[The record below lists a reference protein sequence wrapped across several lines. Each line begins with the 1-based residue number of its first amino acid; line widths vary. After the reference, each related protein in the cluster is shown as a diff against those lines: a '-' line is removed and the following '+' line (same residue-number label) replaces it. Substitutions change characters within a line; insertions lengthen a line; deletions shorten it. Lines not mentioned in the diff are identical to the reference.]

1 MKSIIDRAKRR
12 ISDFTDSNPPPP
24 QSPQATTTSTPHAA
38 SSIRPITCQDIFR
51 YRYHHGTNLGSIFVL
66 ERWLFPSLFSA
77 PGDSELAAVTSS
89 LSEIGLDK
97 TKERWKNHWDFAL
110 SDDDIQFLVHEA
122 KCTSIRLPIGYFTLG
137 PAFCQGTPFEA
148 AADVY
153 VSAWAAVCNLVRR
166 VNDAG
171 IGVLLDVHALPGGA
185 NKDMHSGTDSGKAEL
200 WDHWNTGRKNR
211 EMAKKV
217 VLQVVSEAANMKGI
231 VGVQI
236 VNEAVAGAHKL
247 HEWYD
252 DVLREI
258 QDIDP
263 TMPIYVSDAW
273 DLNGSLR
280 WVENRRHRGGN
291 PVVVDTH
298 KYYTFSEADRAKAP
312 QHIISQVPHE
322 LGEIDKYS
330 GRVHDRGAAQ
340 IVIGEYSC
348 VLDGKT
354 WSRSDPS
361 QKDDLVRQFG
371 NAQSERWR
379 EKTGGTY
386 FWTAKMEWMD
396 GGEWGFFEQ
405 VKKRTI
411 VAPPWLFLNPSD
423 VQHRADEA
431 TRSKESTFSRAL
443 GSHVEY
449 WSQTA
454 PGKKFEHH
462 WYGEGWDAGWEDA
475 KCFWLARSEGH
486 MGEVASSSGGAEKI
500 GCLEIWVRKR
510 LQESWKEGG
519 SVWEWEH
526 GFRAGVKAFEGIVGL

>member
-1 MKSIIDRAKRR
+1 MKSLIDRAKRR
-12 ISDFTDSNPPPP
+12 LSDLTDSDAPSS
-24 QSPQATTTSTPHAA
+24 QSPQATTTSISHA
-38 SSIRPITCQDIFR
+38 SSIHPVTQQDIFR

-66 ERWLFPSLFSA
+66 ERWLFPSLFSG

-89 LSEIGLDK
+89 LSAIGPDK
-97 TKERWKNHWDFAL
+97 TKERWQKHWDSAL
-110 SDDDIQFLVHEA
+110 TDEDIHFLVHEA

-153 VSAWAAVCNLVRR
+153 VSAWTSVCNLVRR
-166 VNDAG
+166 VNEAG
-171 IGVLLDVHALPGGA
+171 IGVLLDLHALPGGA
-185 NKDMHSGTDSGKAEL
+185 NQDMHSGTDSGKAEL
-200 WDHWNTGRKNR
+200 WEHWNTGRQNR

-236 VNEAVAGAHKL
+236 VNEAAAGAHKL

-258 QDIDP
+258 QDIDS

-273 DLNGSLR
+273 DLDGSLR
-280 WVENRRHRGGN
+280 WVESRRNRSGN
-291 PVVVDTH
+291 PIVVDTH

-312 QHIISQVPHE
+312 QHIISQVPQE
-322 LGEIDKYS
+322 LGEIDKYAGS
-330 GRVHDRGAAQ
+330 VSDRGAAQ
-340 IVIGEYSC
+340 IVVGEYSC

-361 QKDDLVRQFG
+361 QKLNLVRQFG
-371 NAQSERWR
+371 EAQSARWR

-411 VAPPWLFLNPSD
+411 VAPPWLFLNTSD
-423 VQHRADEA
+423 AQNSAYEA
-431 TRSKESTFSRAL
+431 TRSKENIFSRAL
-443 GSHVEY
+443 GGHVEY
-449 WSQTA
+449 WSQIA
-454 PGKKFEHH
+454 PDKKFEHR
-462 WYGEGWDAGWEDA
+462 WYGEGWDVGWEDA
-475 KCFWLARSEGH
+475 KCFWLARADGQ
-486 MGEVASSSGGAEKI
+486 MGEIANSSGGAEKI

-510 LQESWKEGG
+510 LGESGKEGG

-526 GFRAGVKAFEGIVGL
+526 GFRAGVKAFEGLVGV